1 MNRNI
6 DSQLLSG
13 LLSGLVIGAAVGVT
27 VGYLVATKKRG
38 PLSDELNELIGNVK
52 DGFQWA
58 VSKFKGNRVHEALE
72 STQVI
77 KVK

>member
-27 VGYLVATKKRG
+27 VGYLVATEKRG
-38 PLSDELNELIGNVK
+38 PLSDELN
-52 DGFQWA
+52 GFQWA
-58 VSKFKGNRVHEALE
+58 VSKFKGSRVHEALE

>member
-27 VGYLVATKKRG
+27 VGYLVATEKRG
-38 PLSDELNELIGNVK
+38 PLSDERIDWECERRISVGCLQIQRK
-52 DGFQWA
+52 PC
-58 VSKFKGNRVHEALE
+58 
-72 STQVI
+72 T
-77 KVK
+77 